1 MVKSILPVVKIFSKP
16 GFPPRTAPN
25 LPRLLDS
32 CSGYYLLLIGSE
44 QATRPIVS
52 TQTFILYDWWLTN
65 WETNKVDCTLRVT
78 HDGMPTGYEIRSICG
93 EDVYNN
99 DWLTTGPCS
108 QTDLAANTC
117 DGDYL
122 VFVRSEREETHTN
135 VPLPPPVVWVTLDG
149 CTPYKSTFRCDALP
163 TLVLTGEEPLQGEH
177 ITGLAGT
184 VDGKPFTCD
193 AICQVDLLPTDD
205 NGISL
210 EFWAFSSY
218 GDSSEKFQARV
229 RVTKSSDPSDN
240 AWYTDVLSSQWRGDA
255 LAGCSQIWDK
265 FPTVGGTPDWLNTP
279 QRPEDLVTNVSYEYL
294 AAALIKHNVVN
305 VSTCDAG
312 GLLANGLA
320 NSCGLEAARP
330 AVNDWQNR
338 FNALIFSAAQQTGI
352 PAQLLKKIF
361 ARESQFWP
369 GSNVDHPEAGLGQM
383 TDGGADAI
391 LTWNPSFYEQ
401 FCPSVLDQS
410 VCKTKIYPNPEDKW
424 QSIALDET
432 ERSILR
438 GALVKSVNAI
448 CPDCSM
454 GIDIGKAENSVGV
467 FAQTLLAS
475 CKQTGEVIN
484 INYGSAPGD
493 AASYEDLWRFTL
505 VDYNAGPGCLGLAV
519 DKTSSSGEPLDW
531 EHLSAHLTPACQ
543 GAIEYVNNISRQ
555 TLLPTTLTNPN
566 EGPTEIATEIPTE
579 IPTEIAT
586 DVPTISQPENSTIP
600 VTETAA
606 P

>member
-1 MVKSILPVVKIFSKP
+1 MVDEVCSKDMRTRLWIGLATATLFLFLVVFNCVHVIAAGDTPPGPDRFAVVLEKNTSYEWWLTDWTDNTVICVIDIDHDGLPTGGDILNVCGQDVYDEWIVTQPCP
-16 GFPPRTAPN
+16 QGGPC
-25 LPRLLDS
+25 D
-32 CSGYYLLLIGSE
+32 GYYLQFVKSFPA
-44 QATRPIVS
+44 QRKVS
-52 TQTFILYDWWLTN
+52 VQQL
-65 WETNKVDCTLRVT
+65 
-78 HDGMPTGYEIRSICG
+78 
-93 EDVYNN
+93 
-99 DWLTTGPCS
+99 
-108 QTDLAANTC
+108 
-117 DGDYL
+117 
-122 VFVRSEREETHTN
+122 
-135 VPLPPPVVWVTLDG
+135 PPVVWVTLNG
-149 CTPYKSTFRCDALP
+149 CVPYKSTYRCDSLP
-163 TLVLTGEEPLQGEH
+163 TLILTGDEPIRGEH
-177 ITGLAGT
+177 ITGLAGKI
-184 VDGKPFTCD
+184 DGKPFMCD
-193 AICQVDLLPTDD
+193 PICQVDLVPTGD
-205 NGISL
+205 NGSSL
-210 EFWAFSSY
+210 QFWAYSSY
-218 GDSSEKFQARV
+218 GDSSEVFQARV
-229 RVTKSSDPSDN
+229 RVTKSDDPSDQ

-265 FPTVGGTPDWLNTP
+265 FPPVGGTANWLTTP

-294 AAALIKHNVVN
+294 AAALISHNVVN
-305 VSTCDAG
+305 ASTCDAG

-320 NSCGLEAARP
+320 NSCGLEAART

-338 FNALIFSAAQQTGI
+338 FNALIFSAANQTGI
-352 PAQLLKKIF
+352 PAQLLKRIF

-369 GSNVDHPEAGLGQM
+369 GTNAGHPEAGLGQM

-410 VCKTKIYPNPEDKW
+410 VCKTKIYPNTEDGW
-424 QSIALDET
+424 QRIALGET

-454 GIDIGKAENSVGV
+454 GIDMGKAENSVGV

-543 GAIEYVNNISRQ
+543 GAIEYVNDISRQ
-555 TLLPTTLTNPN
+555 ALLPTATTNTY
-566 EGPTEIATEIPTE
+566 EGPTEIATENPIE
-579 IPTEIAT
+579 IQTEIAT
-586 DVPTISQPENSTIP
+586 DVPTTPQPENSAGN
-600 VTETAA
+600 VTETAS